1 MNFQG
6 DRPSVNNG
14 TLPTALFNIYDNLTF
29 RCKIGGL
36 TYDGDYT
43 LTVTYMDRRN
53 PASAEHKITANGKTV
68 YCGPQFGGESD
79 PDYDREMLRPGFV
92 SASYTLPHD
101 FIENGCV
108 DLELSEPT
116 MGVMFLSSFYVV
128 NIQQSLVTV
137 FVNIHKIFRALQL
150 NL

>member
-6 DRPSVNNG
+6 DRPNVNNG

-79 PDYDREMLRPGFV
+79 PDYDREMLRHGFV

-116 MGVMFLSSFYVV
+116 MGVMFAELR
-128 NIQQSLVTV
+128 IT
-137 FVNIHKIFRALQL
+137 KKKP
-150 NL
+150 